1 MKLEGNEHFRQNR
14 WTEALA
20 SYRTAL
26 SHLPQRKAKTGPPS
40 FDGRDVPVEALGEN
54 TPLDDSIPPT
64 KTEEAPKVDKESG
77 KPTLGSEELECEVHP
92 AAKARAVLNAN
103 IGACY
108 VKMVFTEL
116 RSFRHQD
123 TIDRV

>member
-1 MKLEGNEHFRQNR
+1 M
-14 WTEALA
+14 
-20 SYRTAL
+20 
-26 SHLPQRKAKTGPPS
+26 
-40 FDGRDVPVEALGEN
+40 EALGEN